1 MHIKEYIMAFQWMI
15 LVIFVL
21 IIILSIVAYY
31 AKKYRKT
38 PTDYYSLFIM
48 GIIWLPFGLILD
60 NNVLTILGIVF
71 LIIGLVNKNKWKKN
85 KKSWDKLSKDK
96 KRIKIIIIGI
106 LSVLVLAGLV
116 LLFSIKQGFI

>member
-1 MHIKEYIMAFQWMI
+1 MAFQWMI